1 MSRIPGVTGQVVI
14 DFSAV
19 AQVIAVLR
27 RAVLA
32 LQAKASLRWKILGGN
47 LDRQFRDNSV
57 RFIGVVF
64 I

>member
-1 MSRIPGVTGQVVI
+1 MSRIPGVTSQVVI

-32 LQAKASLRWKILGGN
+32 LQAKASLRWKIFGGN
-47 LDRQFRDNSV
+47 LDRQFRDSSV
-57 RFIGVVF
+57 RFVGVVF